1 MNTDIIVVRHGETDW
16 NREHRIQGHLAIGL
30 NERGRAQATALA
42 RRLADEDFDALYSSD
57 LLRAQQ
63 TADVIARP
71 LALSVSTDAR
81 LREWDLGVLAGE
93 THASARRRCPETLA
107 IYSEARPDAVVPGG
121 ESIRQRYHR
130 VIAAVE
136 EIARTHRG
144 GRVLVVTHG
153 GPLDDCYRRA
163 RGLSLEA
170 PRGFDLFN
178 ASLNRFVLDLG
189 SDDLE
194 GDEVTWTLTQW
205 SDVAHLDG
213 AEVLGSTAGGAGAT
227 RKS

>member
-30 NERGRAQATALA
+30 NERGRAQAAALA
-42 RRLADEDFDALYSSD
+42 RRLARRPADEGFDALYSSD
-57 LLRAQQ
+57 LLRARQ
-63 TADVIARP
+63 TADAIARP

-93 THASARRRCPETLA
+93 THASAQRRCPATLA
-107 IYSEARPDAVVPGG
+107 IYREARPDAVVPGG
-121 ESIRQRYHR
+121 ESIRQRYRR

-136 EIARTHRG
+136 DIARAHRG

-170 PRGFDLFN
+170 PRGFDLLN

-189 SDDLE
+189 R
-194 GDEVTWTLTQW
+194 GEVAWTLMQW

-213 AEVLGSTAGGAGAT
+213 AEVLGSTAGVAGAP